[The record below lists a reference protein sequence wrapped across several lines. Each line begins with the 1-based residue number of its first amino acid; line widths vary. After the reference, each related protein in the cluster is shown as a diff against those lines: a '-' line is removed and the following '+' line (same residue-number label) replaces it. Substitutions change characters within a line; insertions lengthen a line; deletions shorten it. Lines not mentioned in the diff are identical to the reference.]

1 MATTFLP
8 GEHHGEK
15 SLVGYSLWGQKEL
28 DTTKTTELTPPAPL
42 PNTHRVIN
50 VL

>member
-1 MATTFLP
+1 MATIFLP

-15 SLVGYSLWGQKEL
+15 SLVGYSLWDQKEL
-28 DTTKTTELTPPAPL
+28 DTTKTTELIPPP
-42 PNTHRVIN
+42 PPPHTHRVIN